1 MVKNKSLASVKRST
15 IIITIGDVIEL
26 ENFPGPIFEF
36 YVECGCT
43 SSQRICEKLNFLILT
58 KATDSLAMKRLFF
71 WLSETFI
78 FDIDVQNLINCLY

>member
-36 YVECGCT
+36 YVECGCA
-43 SSQRICEKLNFLILT
+43 SSQRIGEKLNFLILT